1 MPSSSFSGR
10 AVLISAFLL
19 GVFAIAWVGFGFIG
33 TSSWLALGM
42 TVVIAVAY
50 LVGALEIR
58 RFRSAST
65 GLAQALA
72 HIPQPLNSLADW
84 LARVPATL
92 QNAVRQRVESGRGAL
107 PGLSLTPYL
116 IGLLVML
123 GMLGTFLGMVVTF
136 KGAVFALEGSADLGA
151 IRGALA
157 APIKGLGISFG
168 TSVAGVASSA
178 MLGLMSAIARRERT
192 DVARLLEQHTATA
205 LRPFTAAFIAAENR
219 DHTFAALQRQADA
232 LPQVVTQL
240 QALMEQVERRHQ
252 QLDQQLTARQDQFH
266 REAAASYTGLGQS
279 VAQALNESLSS
290 SARVASDS
298 IKPVVENAMAAIAQ
312 ESTRLH
318 ERVGAAVQT
327 QLTGL
332 STQFADTTGS
342 VAEGWATALQNHAR
356 TSEQL
361 VGGLGQALD
370 QFNTS
375 FEARAAQLL
384 ANVQRATAQQHSE
397 QAQAEAQKQAAWTT
411 ALQGMAS
418 SLQAEW
424 QQVGAHHLAQQQAVC
439 QTLEHTASAI
449 QHSASEQATRSME
462 SMARLLARSEA
473 LVLART
479 ESEAQW
485 VQQHGQRMDQL
496 AALWRSE
503 LSALRTEES
512 THLQTLRSEEAARG
526 QAAAERLASLQT
538 ELAAQLQTLRAD
550 EASRQQATAEQA
562 AALHRDISSQLQA
575 LRGEE
580 ATHLEALRSEE
591 AARGQ
596 AAVDRLASLQTE
608 LAMQLQTLRAEE
620 ASRQQAAAEQL
631 ASLNR
636 DITTQLQALRT
647 EEATHLQALRSEE
660 AARGKAAV
668 QRLGELQEAVTEHL
682 ATLGTSLE
690 APMSRLLET
699 ASEAPKAVAEVIGQ
713 LRGEMSRLTERD
725 NLALQERSELV
736 AHISS
741 LLQNVQQT
749 TGEQRAAIESLVAS
763 ATTVLNQTGAQF
775 AQTLGAQAGR
785 ADEQTAQLATST
797 AELAAL
803 GQAFQQGVELFS
815 STNQKLVDGLQ
826 RVEGAIGQHMARS
839 DEQLAYY
846 VAQAREVIDL
856 SISAQQGIVED
867 MRLLRASK
875 PAAAKAAAPAAPAA
889 QGAA

>member
-1 MPSSSFSGR
+1 MTSTSSSR
-10 AVLISAFLL
+10 ALLIGAFLL
-19 GVFAIAWVGFGFIG
+19 GLFAIAWVGVGFVG
-33 TSSWLALGM
+33 GGSWLALGM
-42 TVVIAVAY
+42 TVAIAAAY
-50 LVGALEIR
+50 LLGAQEIR
-58 RFRSAST
+58 RFRGASN

-72 HIPQPLNSLADW
+72 DIPQPLNSLADW
-84 LARVPATL
+84 LARVPAPL

-107 PGLSLTPYL
+107 PGLALTPYL

-178 MLGLMSAIARRERT
+178 MLGLMSAIARRERN
-192 DVARLLEQHTATA
+192 DVARQLEQQTTAA

-219 DHTFAALQRQADA
+219 DRTAAALQRQADA

-240 QALMEQVERRHQ
+240 QALMAQVERRHA
-252 QLDQQLTARQDQFH
+252 QLDEQLTARQDQFH
-266 REAAASYTGLGQS
+266 SEAAAAYTGLGQS
-279 VAQALNESLSS
+279 VAQTLNESLSS

-318 ERVGAAVQT
+318 ERVSAAVQT

-332 STQFADTTGS
+332 STQFATTTGS

-361 VGGLGQALD
+361 VSGLGNALN

-384 ANVQRATAQQHSE
+384 ANVQQATAQQHSE
-397 QAQAEAQKQAAWTT
+397 QAQAEALKQVAWTT

-418 SLQAEW
+418 GLQAEW
-424 QQVGAHHLAQQQAVC
+424 QQVGAHNLAQQQAVC
-439 QTLEHTASAI
+439 QTLEHTASAM

-462 SMARLLARSEA
+462 SVARLLAQSEA

-479 ESEAQW
+479 ASEAQW
-485 VQQHGQRMDQL
+485 TEQHGQRMDQL

-503 LSALRTEES
+503 LSALRSEES
-512 THLQTLRSEEAARG
+512 THLQTLRNEEAARG
-526 QAAAERLASLQT
+526 QAAVDRLASLQT
-538 ELAAQLQTLRAD
+538 ELATQLQTLRAD
-550 EASRQQATAEQA
+550 EASRQQATAEQT
-562 AALHRDISSQLQA
+562 AALHSAISTQLQA
-575 LRGEE
+575 LRSEE
-580 ATHLEALRSEE
+580 STHLQTLRSEE

-608 LAMQLQTLRAEE
+608 LVTQLQTLRADE
-620 ASRQQAAAEQL
+620 ASRQQATAEQTAAL
-631 ASLNR
+631 HSAIS
-636 DITTQLQALRT
+636 TQLQTLRS
-647 EEATHLQALRSEE
+647 EESTHQQTLRSEE
-660 AARGKAAV
+660 AARGQAAV
-668 QRLGELQEAVTEHL
+668 QRLGELQAAVTQHL

-699 ASEAPKAVAEVIGQ
+699 ASEAPRAAAEVIGQ

-725 NLALQERSELV
+725 NLALQERTELV

-785 ADEQTAQLATST
+785 ADEQTAQLASSA

-815 STNQKLVDGLQ
+815 STNEKLIDGLQ
-826 RVEGAIGQHMARS
+826 RVESAIGQSMARS

-867 MRLLRASK
+867 MRSMRTSK
-875 PAAAKAAAPAAPAA
+875 PAATKAAA

>member
-1 MPSSSFSGR
+1 MNRSTNAPL
-10 AVLISAFLL
+10 LIGAFLL
-19 GVFAIAWVGFGFIG
+19 GLFAIGWVGVGFVG
-33 TSSWLALGM
+33 SGSWLALGM
-42 TVVIAVAY
+42 TVAIAAAY
-50 LVGALEIR
+50 LLGAQEIR
-58 RFRSAST
+58 RFRSASN

-72 HIPQPLNSLADW
+72 TIPQPLSSLADW
-84 LARVPATL
+84 LVRVPAPL

-107 PGLSLTPYL
+107 PGLALTPYF

-157 APIKGLGISFG
+157 APIKGLGLSFG

-178 MLGLMSAIARRERT
+178 MLGLMSAIARRERI
-192 DVARLLEQHTATA
+192 DVVRGLELQTAGA
-205 LRPFTAAFIAAENR
+205 LRPFTAAFIAAEGR
-219 DHTFAALQRQADA
+219 DRTFAALQRQADA

-240 QALMEQVERRHQ
+240 QALMDQVERRHQ
-252 QLDQQLTARQDQFH
+252 QLDQQLTARQDQFY
-266 REAAASYTGLGQS
+266 REAAAAYTSLGQS
-279 VAQALNESLSS
+279 VAQTLNDSLSS

-298 IKPVVENAMAAIAQ
+298 IRPVVENAMAAIAQ

-318 ERVGAAVQT
+318 ERVSAAVQT

-332 STQFADTTGS
+332 STQFAATTGS
-342 VAEGWATALQNHAR
+342 VMESWQAALQQQAR

-361 VGGLGQALD
+361 VGGLGNALSE
-370 QFNTS
+370 FNTS
-375 FEARAAQLL
+375 FEARATRLL
-384 ANVQRATAQQHSE
+384 ANVQQATAQQHGE
-397 QAQAEAQKQAAWTT
+397 QAQAEAQRLAAWTS

-424 QQVGAHHLAQQQAVC
+424 QQVGAHNLAQQQAVC
-439 QTLEHTASAI
+439 QTLEHTASAM
-449 QHSASEQATRSME
+449 QHSASEQATRSLE
-462 SMARLLARSEA
+462 SVTRLLAQSEA
-473 LVLART
+473 LVQART
-479 ESEAQW
+479 ETEAQW
-485 VQQHGQRMDQL
+485 TQQHGQRMDEL

-503 LSALRTEES
+503 LSALRSEEAARGEAAVERLTSLHAELATQMQTLRAEEASRQQASAEQAAALHTAISTQLQTLRTEEA

-526 QAAAERLASLQT
+526 QAA
-538 ELAAQLQTLRAD
+538 
-550 EASRQQATAEQA
+550 
-562 AALHRDISSQLQA
+562 
-575 LRGEE
+575 
-580 ATHLEALRSEE
+580 
-591 AARGQ
+591 
-596 AAVDRLASLQTE
+596 
-608 LAMQLQTLRAEE
+608 
-620 ASRQQAAAEQL
+620 
-631 ASLNR
+631 
-636 DITTQLQALRT
+636 
-647 EEATHLQALRSEE
+647 
-660 AARGKAAV
+660 V
-668 QRLGELQEAVTEHL
+668 QRLGELQAAVTQHL

-699 ASEAPKAVAEVIGQ
+699 ASEAPKAAAEVIGQ

-725 NLALQERSELV
+725 NLALQERTELV
-736 AHISS
+736 KHIST

-785 ADEQTAQLATST
+785 ADEQTAQLAISA

-803 GQAFQQGVELFS
+803 GQAFQQGVQLFS
-815 STNQKLVDGLQ
+815 STNEKLVDGLQ

-867 MRLLRASK
+867 MRQLRASK
-875 PAAAKAAAPAAPAA
+875 SVAAKAAAPAAPAA

>member
-1 MPSSSFSGR
+1 MSPEATPMNRSTHAPLLTG
-10 AVLISAFLL
+10 AFLL
-19 GVFAIAWVGFGFIG
+19 GLLAIAWVGAGFVDG
-33 TSSWLALGM
+33 SSWLALGM
-42 TVVIAVAY
+42 TVAIAGAY

-58 RFRSAST
+58 RFRSASN

-72 HIPQPLNSLADW
+72 TIPQPLNSLADW
-84 LARVPATL
+84 LARVPAPL
-92 QNAVRQRVESGRGAL
+92 QNAVRQRVETGRGAL

-178 MLGLMSAIARRERT
+178 MLGLMSALARRERT
-192 DVARLLEQHTATA
+192 DVARALEQHTAGA

-232 LPQVVTQL
+232 LPQVVTHL
-240 QALMEQVERRHQ
+240 QALMDQVERRHQ
-252 QLDQQLTARQDQFH
+252 QLDEQLTARQDQFH
-266 REAAASYTGLGQS
+266 REAAAAYTGLGQS
-279 VAQALNESLSS
+279 VAQTLKDSLTT
-290 SARVASDS
+290 SARVAGES
-298 IKPVVENAMAAIAQ
+298 IQPVVESAMAAIAQ

-318 ERVGAAVQT
+318 ERVSAAVQT
-327 QLTGL
+327 QLTVL
-332 STQFADTTGS
+332 STQFAATTGS
-342 VAEGWATALQNHAR
+342 VAEGWASTLQNHAR

-361 VGGLGQALD
+361 VSGLGQALD
-370 QFNTS
+370 QFNSS

-384 ANVQRATAQQHSE
+384 TNVQQATAQQHSE
-397 QAQAEAQKQAAWTT
+397 QAQAEALRQAAWTT
-411 ALQGMAS
+411 ALQSMAS
-418 SLQAEW
+418 SLQAEL

-439 QTLEHTASAI
+439 ETLEHTASTI
-449 QHSASEQATRSME
+449 QHSASEQATRSMADV
-462 SMARLLARSEA
+462 ARLLEKSEA
-473 LVLART
+473 LVEART
-479 ESEAQW
+479 EAEAQW
-485 VQQHGQRMDQL
+485 AQQHGQRMDEL

-503 LSALRTEES
+503 LSALRSEEAERAQAAVDRLSSLQAELATQLQTLRAEEATRQQAAAEQATALHSTISTQLQALRTEEAS
-512 THLQTLRSEEAARG
+512 HLQTLRSEEAARG
-526 QAAAERLASLQT
+526 QAA
-538 ELAAQLQTLRAD
+538 
-550 EASRQQATAEQA
+550 
-562 AALHRDISSQLQA
+562 
-575 LRGEE
+575 
-580 ATHLEALRSEE
+580 
-591 AARGQ
+591 
-596 AAVDRLASLQTE
+596 
-608 LAMQLQTLRAEE
+608 
-620 ASRQQAAAEQL
+620 
-631 ASLNR
+631 
-636 DITTQLQALRT
+636 
-647 EEATHLQALRSEE
+647 
-660 AARGKAAV
+660 V
-668 QRLGELQEAVTEHL
+668 QRLGELQAAVTQHL

-699 ASEAPKAVAEVIGQ
+699 ASEAPKAAAEVIGQ

-725 NLALQERSELV
+725 NLALQERTELV

-763 ATTVLNQTGAQF
+763 ATTVLNQTGTQF

-815 STNQKLVDGLQ
+815 STNEKLVDGLQ

-867 MRLLRASK
+867 MRSLRASK
-875 PAAAKAAAPAAPAA
+875 PAVAKAAASAV

>member
-1 MPSSSFSGR
+1 MPSSSLSGR
-10 AVLISAFLL
+10 AVLIGAFLL
-19 GVFAIAWVGFGFIG
+19 GLFAIAWVGVGFVG

-42 TVVIAVAY
+42 TVAIAAAY
-50 LVGALEIR
+50 LLGAQEIR

-65 GLAQALA
+65 GLAQALT
-72 HIPQPLNSLADW
+72 HIPQPLDSLADW
-84 LARVPATL
+84 LARVPAPL

-157 APIKGLGISFG
+157 APIKGLGMSFG

-192 DVARLLEQHTATA
+192 DVARALEQHTAGA

-252 QLDQQLTARQDQFH
+252 QLDEQLSARQDQFH
-266 REAAASYTGLGQS
+266 REAAAAYTGLGQS
-279 VAQALNESLSS
+279 VAQTLHDSLSA

-318 ERVGAAVQT
+318 ERVSAAVQT
-327 QLTGL
+327 QLSGL
-332 STQFADTTGS
+332 STQFAATTGG
-342 VAEGWATALQNHAR
+342 VAESWNAALKNHER

-361 VGGLGQALD
+361 VSGLGQALER
-370 QFNTS
+370 FNAS

-384 ANVQRATAQQHSE
+384 ANVQQATAQQHSE
-397 QAQAEAQKQAAWTT
+397 QAQAETLKQAAWTT

-418 SLQAEW
+418 GLQAEW
-424 QQVGAHHLAQQQAVC
+424 QRVGAHHLAQQQAVC
-439 QTLEHTASAI
+439 ETLERTASAI
-449 QHSASEQATRSME
+449 QRSASEQATRSVD
-462 SMARLLARSEA
+462 SVARLLDKSEA
-473 LVLART
+473 LLLART
-479 ESEAQW
+479 EAEALW
-485 VQQHGQRMDQL
+485 VQQHGERMDQL
-496 AALWRSE
+496 AALWRTE
-503 LSALRTEES
+503 LSALR
-512 THLQTLRSEEAARG
+512 SEEDARG
-526 QAAAERLASLQT
+526 QAAVERLASLQT
-538 ELAAQLQTLRAD
+538 ELAAQLQALRAD
-550 EASRQQATAEQA
+550 ETSRQQTMAEQT
-562 AALHRDISSQLQA
+562 AALHSGISTQLQL
-575 LRGEE
+575 LRAEE
-580 ATHLEALRSEE
+580 TTHLQTLRSDE

-596 AAVDRLASLQTE
+596 AAV
-608 LAMQLQTLRAEE
+608 M
-620 ASRQQAAAEQL
+620 
-631 ASLNR
+631 
-636 DITTQLQALRT
+636 
-647 EEATHLQALRSEE
+647 
-660 AARGKAAV
+660 
-668 QRLGELQEAVTEHL
+668 RLGELQAAVTEHL

-699 ASEAPKAVAEVIGQ
+699 ASEAPKAAAEVIGQ

-725 NLALQERSELV
+725 NLALQERTELV
-736 AHISS
+736 AHISG

-749 TGEQRAAIESLVAS
+749 TGEQRAAIEALVAS
-763 ATTVLNQTGAQF
+763 ATTVLHQTGAQF

-785 ADEQTAQLATST
+785 ADEQTAQLAASA

-815 STNQKLVDGLQ
+815 NTNEKLVEGLQ
-826 RVEGAIGQHMARS
+826 RVESAIGQSMARS

-875 PAAAKAAAPAAPAA
+875 PAIAKAAAPTASAA

>member
-10 AVLISAFLL
+10 ALLIGAFLL
-19 GVFAIAWVGFGFIG
+19 GLLAIGWVGMGFVS

-42 TVVIAVAY
+42 TVAIAAAY

-72 HIPQPLNSLADW
+72 HIPQPLGSLADW
-84 LARVPATL
+84 IARVPAPL

-107 PGLSLTPYL
+107 PGLALTPYL

-178 MLGLMSAIARRERT
+178 MLGLMSAIARRERL
-192 DVARLLEQHTATA
+192 DVARALEQHTASA

-219 DHTFAALQRQADA
+219 DNTFAALQRQADA

-240 QALMEQVERRHQ
+240 KALMEQVERRHQ
-252 QLDQQLTARQDQFH
+252 QLDEQLTARQDQFH
-266 REAAASYTGLGQS
+266 REAAAAYTGLGQS
-279 VAQALNESLSS
+279 VAQALNDSLSS

-318 ERVGAAVQT
+318 ERVSAAVQT

-332 STQFADTTGS
+332 STQFAATTGT
-342 VAEGWATALQNHAR
+342 VAEGWATALQNHAS

-361 VGGLGQALD
+361 VSGLGNALD

-384 ANVQRATAQQHSE
+384 ANVQQATAQQHSE

-439 QTLEHTASAI
+439 ETLEHTASAI

-462 SMARLLARSEA
+462 SVARLLAQSEA

-485 VQQHGQRMDQL
+485 TQQHGQRMDQL

-503 LSALRTEES
+503 LSALRSEEAERGQAAVDRLSSLQAELATQLQTLRAEEARRQQAATEQAAALHSAISTQLQTLRAEET

-526 QAAAERLASLQT
+526 QAA
-538 ELAAQLQTLRAD
+538 
-550 EASRQQATAEQA
+550 
-562 AALHRDISSQLQA
+562 
-575 LRGEE
+575 
-580 ATHLEALRSEE
+580 
-591 AARGQ
+591 
-596 AAVDRLASLQTE
+596 
-608 LAMQLQTLRAEE
+608 
-620 ASRQQAAAEQL
+620 
-631 ASLNR
+631 
-636 DITTQLQALRT
+636 
-647 EEATHLQALRSEE
+647 
-660 AARGKAAV
+660 V
-668 QRLGELQEAVTEHL
+668 QRLGELQAAVTQHL

-699 ASEAPKAVAEVIGQ
+699 ASEAPKAAAEVIGQ

-803 GQAFQQGVELFS
+803 GQAFQQGVLLFS
-815 STNQKLVDGLQ
+815 STNEKLVDGLQ

-856 SISAQQGIVED
+856 SISAQQGLVED
-867 MRLLRASK
+867 MRLLRTSK
-875 PAAAKAAAPAAPAA
+875 PTVAKAAAPAAPSA

>member
-1 MPSSSFSGR
+1 MSSSSFSSR
-10 AVLISAFLL
+10 ALLIGAFLL
-19 GVFAIAWVGFGFIG
+19 GLFAIAWVGFGFTG

-42 TVVIAVAY
+42 TVAIAVAY

-58 RFRSAST
+58 RFRLAST

-84 LARVPATL
+84 LARVPAPL

-178 MLGLMSAIARRERT
+178 MLGLMSAIARRERM
-192 DVARLLEQHTATA
+192 DVARALEQHTAGA

-232 LPQVVTQL
+232 LPQVVAQL

-252 QLDQQLTARQDQFH
+252 QLDEQLTARQDQFH
-266 REAAASYTGLGQS
+266 REAAAAYTGLGQS
-279 VAQALNESLSS
+279 VAQTLNDSLSS

-318 ERVGAAVQT
+318 ERVSAAVQT

-332 STQFADTTGS
+332 STQFAATTGS
-342 VAEGWATALQNHAR
+342 VAEGWQSALQNHAR
-356 TSEQL
+356 TSERL
-361 VGGLGQALD
+361 VNGLGSALD

-384 ANVQRATAQQHSE
+384 SNVQQATAQQHSE
-397 QAQAEAQKQAAWTT
+397 QAQAEALKQAAWTS

-424 QQVGAHHLAQQQAVC
+424 QQVGTANLAQQQAVC
-439 QTLEHTASAI
+439 QTLEQTASAI

-462 SMARLLARSEA
+462 SVARLLAQSEA

-485 VQQHGQRMDQL
+485 TQQHGQRMDQL

-503 LSALRTEES
+503 LSALRSEES
-512 THLQTLRSEEAARG
+512 THLQTLRSEEATRGQAAVERMSGLQTELATQLQTLRAEEATRQQAAVDRLATLQTELATQLQALRAEEATHLQTLRSEEAARG
-526 QAAAERLASLQT
+526 QAA
-538 ELAAQLQTLRAD
+538 
-550 EASRQQATAEQA
+550 
-562 AALHRDISSQLQA
+562 
-575 LRGEE
+575 
-580 ATHLEALRSEE
+580 
-591 AARGQ
+591 
-596 AAVDRLASLQTE
+596 
-608 LAMQLQTLRAEE
+608 
-620 ASRQQAAAEQL
+620 
-631 ASLNR
+631 
-636 DITTQLQALRT
+636 
-647 EEATHLQALRSEE
+647 
-660 AARGKAAV
+660 V
-668 QRLGELQEAVTEHL
+668 QRLGELQAAVTEHL

-699 ASEAPKAVAEVIGQ
+699 ASEAPKAAAEVIGQ
-713 LRGEMSRLTERD
+713 LRQEMSRLTERD
-725 NLALQERSELV
+725 NLALQERTELV

-749 TGEQRAAIESLVAS
+749 TSEQRAAIESLVAS

-785 ADEQTAQLATST
+785 ADEQTAQMATSA

-803 GQAFQQGVELFS
+803 GQAFQQGVALFS
-815 STNQKLVDGLQ
+815 STNEKLVDGLQ

-867 MRLLRASK
+867 MRSLRAAK
-875 PAAAKAAAPAAPAA
+875 PAAAKAAAPAAPSSA

>member
-1 MPSSSFSGR
+1 MNRSTNAPL
-10 AVLISAFLL
+10 LIGAFLL
-19 GVFAIAWVGFGFIG
+19 GLFAIAWVGVGFVG

-42 TVVIAVAY
+42 TVAIAVAF

-72 HIPQPLNSLADW
+72 HIPQPLGNLADW
-84 LARVPATL
+84 LARVPAPL

-178 MLGLMSAIARRERT
+178 MLGLMSAIARRERL
-192 DVARLLEQHTATA
+192 DVARALEQHTAGA

-252 QLDQQLTARQDQFH
+252 KLDEQLTARQDQFH
-266 REAAASYTGLGQS
+266 REAAAAYTGLGQS
-279 VAQALNESLSS
+279 VAQTLNHSLSS

-318 ERVGAAVQT
+318 ERVSAAVQT

-332 STQFADTTGS
+332 STQFAATTGS
-342 VAEGWATALQNHAR
+342 VAEGWASALQNHAR

-361 VGGLGQALD
+361 VSGLGQALD

-384 ANVQRATAQQHSE
+384 ANVQQATAQQHSE
-397 QAQAEAQKQAAWTT
+397 QAQAEALKQTAWTT

-418 SLQAEW
+418 GLQAEW
-424 QQVGAHHLAQQQAVC
+424 QQVGAANLAQQQAVC

-462 SMARLLARSEA
+462 SVARLLVQSEA

-485 VQQHGQRMDQL
+485 TQQHGQRMDQL

-503 LSALRTEES
+503 LAALRSEES

-526 QAAAERLASLQT
+526 QAAAER
-538 ELAAQLQTLRAD
+538 
-550 EASRQQATAEQA
+550 ATA
-562 AALHRDISSQLQA
+562 LHA
-575 LRGEE
+575 
-580 ATHLEALRSEE
+580 
-591 AARGQ
+591 
-596 AAVDRLASLQTE
+596 E
-608 LAMQLQTLRAEE
+608 LTQQLQTLRAEE
-620 ASRQQAAAEQL
+620 ARRQQAAAEQAAAL
-631 ASLNR
+631 HTA
-636 DITTQLQALRT
+636 IGTQLQALRT
-647 EEATHLQALRSEE
+647 EEATHLQTLRSEE
-660 AARGKAAV
+660 AARGQAAV
-668 QRLGELQEAVTEHL
+668 QRLGELQAAIAEHL

-699 ASEAPKAVAEVIGQ
+699 ASEAPKAAAEVIGQ
-713 LRGEMSRLTERD
+713 LRQEMSRLTERD
-725 NLALQERSELV
+725 NLALQERTELV

-803 GQAFQQGVELFS
+803 GEAFQQGVELFS
-815 STNQKLVDGLQ
+815 STNEKLVDGLQ

-867 MRLLRASK
+867 MRSLRASK
-875 PAAAKAAAPAAPAA
+875 PAAAKAAAPAAPSA
-889 QGAA
+889 QGAV

>member
-1 MPSSSFSGR
+1 MPSSSFSSR
-10 AVLISAFLL
+10 ALLIGAFLL
-19 GVFAIAWVGFGFIG
+19 GLFAIGWVGFGFIG
-33 TSSWLALGM
+33 TASWLALGM
-42 TVVIAVAY
+42 TVAIAAAY
-50 LVGALEIR
+50 LLGAQEIR

-72 HIPQPLNSLADW
+72 TIPQPLGSLADW
-84 LARVPATL
+84 LARVPAPL

-107 PGLSLTPYL
+107 PGLALTPYL

-178 MLGLMSAIARRERT
+178 MLGLMSAIARRERL
-192 DVARLLEQHTATA
+192 DAARALEQHTAGA

-252 QLDQQLTARQDQFH
+252 QLDEQLTARQDQFH
-266 REAAASYTGLGQS
+266 REAAAAYTGLGQS
-279 VAQALNESLSS
+279 VAQTLNESLSS

-318 ERVGAAVQT
+318 ERVSAAVQT

-332 STQFADTTGS
+332 STQFATTTGS
-342 VAEGWATALQNHAR
+342 VAEGWTAALQNHAR

-361 VGGLGQALD
+361 VRGLGQALN

-384 ANVQRATAQQHSE
+384 ANVQQATAQQHSE
-397 QAQAEAQKQAAWTT
+397 HAQAEALKQAAWTT

-462 SMARLLARSEA
+462 SVARLLAQSEA

-485 VQQHGQRMDQL
+485 TQQHGQRMDQL

-503 LSALRTEES
+503 LSALRSEEAARGQAAVDRLGSLQAELASQLQTLRTEEAARQQATAEQAVALHRDISTQLQALRTEES
-512 THLQTLRSEEAARG
+512 THLQALRSEEAARGQAAVERLASLQAELATQLQTLRAEEATRQQAAAEQAAALHSTISTQLQTLRAEEATHLQTLRSEEAARG
-526 QAAAERLASLQT
+526 
-538 ELAAQLQTLRAD
+538 
-550 EASRQQATAEQA
+550 
-562 AALHRDISSQLQA
+562 H
-575 LRGEE
+575 
-580 ATHLEALRSEE
+580 
-591 AARGQ
+591 
-596 AAVDRLASLQTE
+596 
-608 LAMQLQTLRAEE
+608 
-620 ASRQQAAAEQL
+620 
-631 ASLNR
+631 
-636 DITTQLQALRT
+636 
-647 EEATHLQALRSEE
+647 
-660 AARGKAAV
+660 AAV
-668 QRLGELQEAVTEHL
+668 QRLGELQAAVTQHL

-699 ASEAPKAVAEVIGQ
+699 ASEAPRAAAEVIGQ

-725 NLALQERSELV
+725 NVALQERTELV

-803 GQAFQQGVELFS
+803 GEAFQQGVALFS
-815 STNQKLVDGLQ
+815 STNEKLVDGLQ

-867 MRLLRASK
+867 MRSLRASK
-875 PAAAKAAAPAAPAA
+875 PVAAKVAAPAV